1 VLSASLR
8 RCFRDPLTSSS
19 EQCCAPAAHLSLQA
33 FYKASGLFLEKSL
46 KAYLQDV
53 RDSELPERNLRYI
66 ETMLP
71 LSLVDDDHGK
81 LRAVTS
87 KISILKTNSR
97 STNTDRN
104 KLIEYLQNEKA
115 DLEVTEPH

>member
-1 VLSASLR
+1 
-8 RCFRDPLTSSS
+8 
-19 EQCCAPAAHLSLQA
+19 
-33 FYKASGLFLEKSL
+33 
-46 KAYLQDV
+46 
-53 RDSELPERNLRYI
+53 
-66 ETMLP
+66 MLP